1 MRAGVP
7 GVGNL
12 IWSPVLNMYV
22 FAVRLPIREGD
33 SIPYVLTAV
42 LRPEAVLEI
51 VKRQVLPEG
60 ATAVVLDGR
69 RTVVARTRN
78 QAAWV
83 GKPPSPTLLAML
95 DAGEKA
101 RAPSRR
107 RWKACSVYTVYHRSA
122 ESGWSAAIGIP
133 TRDRRCAG
141 HSLVPGAR
149 RLDHRVRACSGSA
162 RRSSP
167 GAP

>member
-1 MRAGVP
+1 LPIGAPLPSAIDPGAVEATVRAGVP

-12 IWSPVLNMYV
+12 IWSPVLKMYV

-51 VKRQVLPEG
+51 VKRHVLPDG

-69 RTVVARTRN
+69 RIVVARTRDH
-78 QAAWV
+78 AEWV
-83 GKPPSPTLLAML
+83 GKHPSPTLMSML
-95 DAGEKA
+95 DRDEEGAWTVTTTLEG
-101 RAPSRR
+101 R
-107 RWKACSVYTVYHRSA
+107 SVYTVYHRSA

-133 TRDRRCAG
+133 TAIVD
-141 HSLVPGAR
+141 
-149 RLDHRVRACSGSA
+149 
-162 RRSSP
+162 
-167 GAP
+167 APVIR